1 MGGVPAERLASTC
14 IMGLIVTGEADFATG
29 GAGADIDGGLSV
41 TVVVLLGA
49 GLMGGTFMDDIITT
63 GGGGAGAG
71 TVLTTTEA
79 LDLAG
84 SNDK

>member
-1 MGGVPAERLASTC
+1 
-14 IMGLIVTGEADFATG
+14 MGLMRTGEADFATG
-29 GAGADIDGGLSV
+29 GAGADTDGGVSV
-41 TVVVLLGA
+41 TVVDLVGA
-49 GLMGGTFMDDIITT
+49 GLMGGTFMEDIITT

-84 SNDK
+84 SRERDYTQ